1 MPSAYETKAL
11 IRNLLAHA
19 GLHRYRRPDVLAN
32 FLRRSNISVVLDVG
46 ANAGQFGRNLRA
58 MGYRGRLV
66 SFEPLSRAFHKLHAN
81 AATISQWQPVQLA
94 LGDTDETRSIH
105 VSGNSYS
112 SSFRDM
118 LPRHVSAAPKSAYVG
133 EESVP
138 VRRLDGIVDDY
149 CTAQDRIFLKI
160 DVQGFEDAVLRGAE
174 TTVAR
179 CVGLQ
184 LELSITPLYQG
195 GLMLPQMLGQLAG
208 RGFVLLDLKPAC
220 VDPKTGELL
229 QVDGL
234 FYRSAGA

>member
-19 GLHRYRRPDVLAN
+19 GLHRYRQPDVLGT
-32 FLRRSNISVVLDVG
+32 FLRRSQISVVLDVG
-46 ANAGQFGRNLRA
+46 ANAGQFGRSLRA

-66 SFEPLSRAFHKLHAN
+66 SFEPLSPAFHKLRAN
-81 AATISQWQPVQLA
+81 TATITQWQAVQLA

-118 LPRHVSAAPKSAYVG
+118 LPRHLSAAPKSAYVG
-133 EESVP
+133 EESVT

-149 CTAQDRIFLKI
+149 CTVQDRIFLKI
-160 DVQGFEDAVLRGAE
+160 DVQGFEDAVLRGAQQ
-174 TTVAR
+174 TVSR

-184 LELSITPLYQG
+184 LELSVTPLYQG
-195 GLMLPQMLGQLAG
+195 GLMLPDMLGQMTGL
-208 RGFVLLDLKPAC
+208 GFILMDLKPAC

-229 QVDGL
+229 QLDGL
-234 FYRSAGA
+234 FCRSART